1 MGISLEIKTMSA
13 PPPAYDNAAP
23 AAPPSYGATPA
34 TESKSGG
41 MSAAYPASYA
51 GNAGEPSMWQSG
63 LCDCFQDMD
72 ICLCGWGCGT
82 CVIRRTDA
90 WLEAREFGCMDILVG
105 CGMYVLNSFYGIGLP
120 VTWWCSCQNRKRIK
134 ERYNI
139 VDINGQVDLTAKDYL
154 SVICCTPCAACQH
167 AREMSLRGDRP
178 MM

>member
-1 MGISLEIKTMSA
+1 
-13 PPPAYDNAAP
+13 
-23 AAPPSYGATPA
+23 
-34 TESKSGG
+34 
-41 MSAAYPASYA
+41 
-51 GNAGEPSMWQSG
+51 MWQSG

-72 ICLCGWGCGT
+72 ICLCGWCCGT
-82 CVIRRTDA
+82 CMIRRTDA